1 MEGWKRSMWYDET
14 GLPWKAPS
22 PTMKTLATATVY
34 PGTCFFE
41 ATNVSEGRGTPKPF
55 ETIGAP
61 NLNGGKAASRLNAL
75 HLPGVAFRAV
85 TFTPQPDPVAAPD
98 PKYKNRPC
106 SGVSIR
112 VTNRKK
118 FRPVLTGV
126 MMVSVIRGLAPG
138 KFQLMQG
145 RLDRLAGDTIIGEKL
160 MKGAAGKNILDVFDT
175 ELDQFRRLRAK
186 YLLYP

>member
-22 PTMKTLATATVY
+22 PNMKTLATATVY

-85 TFTPQPDPVAAPD
+85 TFTPQADPVAAPD

-126 MMVSVIRGLAPG
+126 MLLSVIRSLAPG
-138 KFQLMQG
+138 KFELMQG
-145 RLDRLAGDTIIGEKL
+145 RLDRLAGDTIIGDKL

-175 ELDQFRRLRAK
+175 QLDQFRRLRAK